1 MEGEFPED
9 TQEEEGGLPDS
20 VEEAHADGH
29 AEEQRSSD
37 EPDAVVVVAEE
48 RSGGD
53 GGDPLLGKVVGGC
66 RLSEQLGTGDQGLIY
81 RGRHEGMGIEVVVRI
96 IPQALPGFRE
106 SQIERFLHAGR
117 AMAKLNLPHVV
128 RVFNVG
134 KENDLNFVV
143 MEYMESITLSALLE
157 EKGSLDEALAM
168 DISEQILQALEA
180 AHAQNV
186 IHRDVKPSNIL
197 LGEKPGGD
205 GYEIK
210 LADLG
215 LAKFN
220 LTDEGAENAP
230 VTVSGV
236 MMGEADYIA
245 PEQAQDAKNVTFS
258 ADIYSLGC
266 IMYEMLT
273 GKKPFE
279 AKSALQVM
287 LMHVQTKVP
296 NASDTNPD
304 LNPRLVRYIRK
315 MMAKQPAKRYE
326 SASEALRAIR
336 RIQGKRVA
344 RPKVARKV
352 EDAPADAPAAKVATP
367 APAAP
372 VPAAPSEADRLLE
385 QAKALHEIGQLEPSI
400 GKLEQALA
408 DDADH
413 AGSKELKAQ
422 IESEIRTQSIE
433 RIMAELQ
440 SAMAEKKL
448 VTAMALVEE
457 VLSIDADN
465 ADASSARVQCQANLQ
480 QAEQLVEQ
488 LKIVADTNDLISIQ
502 SLCENVLHKN
512 SEEPAALELNIETG
526 EKLEAV
532 NRHLADAARQSEDS
546 RWQEAITSYEE
557 ALAIWDFCPEAQA
570 GLETA
575 SAALQKSAGVS
586 EKAESLIAAGELAEA
601 ETLLSE
607 ALAAGAWTE
616 GQDMLAEVQ
625 QKRTQAESL
634 LAQAQEKKAA
644 RSWAEAVQTFEQAV
658 ELVPANEEAQWAL
671 GESRSSLEAFEEA
684 VARAREL
691 VEAKDLAAAEP
702 AINDA
707 AKAGQWDEADALLS
721 KVKDEQSQAAE
732 VIARANEA
740 REQKNWS
747 EVSELAAQAAEI
759 WPVNEE
765 VLSLQQ
771 DAAVGEGAQSDA
783 ISQAESLMRERKL
796 TSAVPALEKALSLGA
811 WPEGVELLEQ
821 ATARLSES
829 EALVSQAAANE
840 DSREWRTALNKLQ
853 ESRVINVETLD
864 ESKIEKLKDK
874 VADLDHHLGWLRDRA
889 EEGRFMDVIAEA
901 RELQATA
908 NDIELEKLL
917 ENAQEKDKQVKSME
931 QKARELIEDLD
942 PSAAVQLFQ
951 RIAQLQPFREESLE
965 KEIAGLKLKVD
976 EAKQQF
982 EEARKHEQQEEW
994 EQTLEKINLALS
1006 IDRHLIG
1013 GTDLKEEAEREIE
1026 AEIRAGK
1033 MMKTIAIIGAVVAA
1047 ILIIVFFATRGP

>member
-448 VTAMALVEE
+448 VT
-457 VLSIDADN
+457 
-465 ADASSARVQCQANLQ
+465 
-480 QAEQLVEQ
+480 
-488 LKIVADTNDLISIQ
+488 
-502 SLCENVLHKN
+502 
-512 SEEPAALELNIETG
+512 
-526 EKLEAV
+526 
-532 NRHLADAARQSEDS
+532 
-546 RWQEAITSYEE
+546 
-557 ALAIWDFCPEAQA
+557 
-570 GLETA
+570 
-575 SAALQKSAGVS
+575 
-586 EKAESLIAAGELAEA
+586 
-601 ETLLSE
+601 
-607 ALAAGAWTE
+607 
-616 GQDMLAEVQ
+616 
-625 QKRTQAESL
+625 
-634 LAQAQEKKAA
+634 
-644 RSWAEAVQTFEQAV
+644 
-658 ELVPANEEAQWAL
+658 
-671 GESRSSLEAFEEA
+671 
-684 VARAREL
+684 
-691 VEAKDLAAAEP
+691 
-702 AINDA
+702 
-707 AKAGQWDEADALLS
+707 
-721 KVKDEQSQAAE
+721 
-732 VIARANEA
+732 
-740 REQKNWS
+740 
-747 EVSELAAQAAEI
+747 
-759 WPVNEE
+759 
-765 VLSLQQ
+765 
-771 DAAVGEGAQSDA
+771 
-783 ISQAESLMRERKL
+783 
-796 TSAVPALEKALSLGA
+796 
-811 WPEGVELLEQ
+811 
-821 ATARLSES
+821 
-829 EALVSQAAANE
+829 
-840 DSREWRTALNKLQ
+840 
-853 ESRVINVETLD
+853 
-864 ESKIEKLKDK
+864 
-874 VADLDHHLGWLRDRA
+874 
-889 EEGRFMDVIAEA
+889 
-901 RELQATA
+901 
-908 NDIELEKLL
+908 
-917 ENAQEKDKQVKSME
+917 
-931 QKARELIEDLD
+931 
-942 PSAAVQLFQ
+942 
-951 RIAQLQPFREESLE
+951 
-965 KEIAGLKLKVD
+965 
-976 EAKQQF
+976 
-982 EEARKHEQQEEW
+982 
-994 EQTLEKINLALS
+994 
-1006 IDRHLIG
+1006 
-1013 GTDLKEEAEREIE
+1013 
-1026 AEIRAGK
+1026 
-1033 MMKTIAIIGAVVAA
+1033 
-1047 ILIIVFFATRGP
+1047 